1 MCCFNSSNRPDRE
14 GTTKIF
20 VGNIKEGTTNEELQ
34 ALFEQYGK
42 VTEADV
48 CSGFG
53 FVVSYRVFSSP
64 AVVSKPISVTSGC
77 VWCDHLQ
84 NSWTRIDEEC
94 TKTFL
99 ELCGAEC

>member
-53 FVVSYRVFSSP
+53 FVVGLSCCLIFS
-64 AVVSKPISVTSGC
+64 AVVSKPVSVTS
-77 VWCDHLQ
+77 
-84 NSWTRIDEEC
+84 
-94 TKTFL
+94 
-99 ELCGAEC
+99 